1 MQIEL
6 EKQIPALKTS
16 IFHTLVTGG
25 YRTREEIT
33 DNLNKLQI
41 DTRSSLYLI
50 IIVSLNDLNMDSQL
64 ENIAAQKIFLKD
76 IIGKSFFTTH
86 IYDLDFE
93 RIGILLTSDI
103 HEKQEAKKNANKSF
117 SLSRKRWKDKAASA
131 FLFMGRL

>member
-1 MQIEL
+1 MALHLLIYYFTTRLSAPLTKIGNILCSGNGTISYHEFDEAIETLIKKNEQMQIEL

-76 IIGKSFFTTH
+76 NYWK
-86 IYDLDFE
+86 
-93 RIGILLTSDI
+93 ILLNYPYI
-103 HEKQEAKKNANKSF
+103 
-117 SLSRKRWKDKAASA
+117 
-131 FLFMGRL
+131 